1 MKTRSVSRHYSLF
14 PLALGAAMAATGA
27 HSATLTV
34 NTEIDVLN
42 AGDDLCSLREAVIA
56 INTAGSE
63 ASDCLA
69 EGAYEPGDNTII
81 LPEGTYRLTL
91 PGLDEVP
98 NTSGIEAPTVDNI
111 PDATI
116 GDLDLIQ
123 SMTIT
128 GAGSDTTRIE
138 WDPAALTEL
147 ETDRIFHIY
156 TTDVNTTNVDVSIQG
171 VTLASGQT
179 FENNL
184 GIANPTPDT
193 GDSPTYYYLR
203 RAGGALALGAAA
215 AVVEVDPNLEG
226 SENANAGGTGGS
238 TGGEEGGTEYSLSL
252 SDVVVD
258 GNSAQGDGGGLYL
271 AATTTAT
278 NIVVSNNTSGTN
290 GGGLYNEANTTI
302 TNSTI
307 RDNSA
312 EGGGG
317 MFVTGATP
325 ISLTGVTLT
334 GNEAIGGGAISSRS
348 GATVN
353 MLNSTI
359 SGNLGS
365 DVGGGLYTN
374 GSANLNFVTI
384 ARNIAN
390 ADSQTAG
397 SGINTFPAGGGT
409 VTLKNVLLEGNL
421 AGSDEA
427 NRVPANC
434 GKTGSNT
441 SVASL
446 GYNLSS
452 DNSCVT
458 NVDWLNDT
466 NDTNNVDPKIEA
478 LADNGGPTL
487 THALQEDSPALGAGI
502 ATAGVTTDQRGEPRD
517 ATPDIGAF
525 ELPAPEEPIP
535 PEEPTTPTTS
545 SGGGSGGC
553 TVNPHAPFDPLLPG
567 LVAAAIGGLMLRRQR
582 RGQKLS

>member
-1 MKTRSVSRHYSLF
+1 MKTRPACLQHLLF
-14 PLALGAAMAATGA
+14 PLTLGAMIAAPGINA
-27 HSATLTV
+27 ATLTV
-34 NTEIDVLN
+34 DTTDDVLN
-42 AGDDLCSLREAVIA
+42 ASDGLCSLREAVIA
-56 INTAGSE
+56 INTTGSE
-63 ASDCLA
+63 AGDCVA
-69 EGAYEPGDNTII
+69 EGTYESGDNTII

-98 NTSGIEAPTVDNI
+98 NTSDPEAPTVDNI
-111 PDATI
+111 PDASV

-123 SMTIT
+123 SMNIIGT
-128 GAGSDTTRIE
+128 GSGTTRIE
-138 WDPAALTEL
+138 WDPAATTEL
-147 ETDRIFHIY
+147 EADRIFHIY
-156 TTDVNTTNVDVSIQG
+156 TTDINTTNVDVGIQG
-171 VTLASGQT
+171 VTLANGQT

-184 GIANPTPDT
+184 GVANPTPGT

-226 SENANAGGTGGS
+226 SANANDGGVGGS

-252 SDVVVD
+252 SDIVVD
-258 GNSAQGDGGGLYL
+258 GNRAQGDGGGLYL

-278 NIVVSNNTSGTN
+278 HIVVSNNTSGTN
-290 GGGLYNEANTTI
+290 GGGLYNEATTTI

-307 RDNSA
+307 RDNEA

-317 MFVTGATP
+317 LFATGATP
-325 ISLTGVTLT
+325 ITMVGVTLT
-334 GNEAIGGGAISSRS
+334 GNQAIGGGAISSRA
-348 GATVN
+348 GVTVN
-353 MLNSTI
+353 MVNSTI
-359 SGNLGS
+359 SGNTGL

-397 SGINTFPAGGGT
+397 AGINTFPAGGGT

-421 AGSDEA
+421 AGSDGTI
-427 NRVPANC
+427 PANC

-452 DNSCVT
+452 DDSCVT
-458 NVDWLNDT
+458 NVSWLSDT
-466 NDTNNVDPKIEA
+466 NDINDIDPKIEA
-478 LADNGGPTL
+478 LADNGGFTL
-487 THALQEDSPALGAGI
+487 THALQEDSPALGAGV
-502 ATAGVTTDQRGEPRD
+502 ATAGITTDQRGEPRD

-525 ELPAPEEPIP
+525 ELPAPEEPTE

-545 SGGGSGGC
+545 SGSSSSGC
-553 TVNPHAPFDPLLPG
+553 TANPNAPFDPLLPG
-567 LVAAAIGGLMLRRQR
+567 LVAAAIGGLLLRRR
-582 RGQKLS
+582 RKIPERH